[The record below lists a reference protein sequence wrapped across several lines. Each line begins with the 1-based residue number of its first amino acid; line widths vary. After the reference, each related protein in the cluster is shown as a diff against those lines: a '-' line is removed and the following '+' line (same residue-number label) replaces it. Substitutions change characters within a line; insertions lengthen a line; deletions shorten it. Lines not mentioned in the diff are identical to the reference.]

1 MLQLISSLTVHEK
14 REMFYHLQS
23 DPDIQS
29 LNISPVTSLQ
39 RSYKPLTH
47 KQTSSDSCCS
57 GGITFSPENSLT
69 YSQRPS
75 PCLETSLTC
84 PDHELTRPEHIPSQ
98 SKGACPT
105 LSTVPEATPLPPSQ
119 SKGACPTLSTVPEAT
134 PLPPSQSEG
143 ACPTLS
149 TVPEATPLPTASLTT
164 QRQVSDDGTYIIEC
178 HNVIQ

>member
-1 MLQLISSLTVHEK
+1 MFMLQLISSTSLQSLTVHEK

-29 LNISPVTSLQ
+29 LNISPVTSLTQLQ

-47 KQTSSDSCCS
+47 KQTSSDSGCS

-69 YSQRPS
+69 CSQRPS
-75 PCLETSLTC
+75 PCLETSLTR

-98 SKGACPT
+98 S
-105 LSTVPEATPLPPSQ
+105 
-119 SKGACPTLSTVPEAT
+119 
-134 PLPPSQSEG
+134 EG

-149 TVPEATPLPTASLTT
+149 SVPEATPLPTASLTT
-164 QRQVSDDGTYIIEC
+164 QRQVSDDGTYIDC
-178 HNVIQ
+178 HIVTQ